1 MLPVSPTTIRVIRS
15 RIICSPS
22 ASRLSFAV
30 LFLLLISI
38 PLTTSCGLPAQS
50 QSFQSTR
57 FVRSSSGRVRQ
68 FEFADH
74 DSSKN
79 ITISANLPEAT
90 MGSPYNAVISV
101 RGGAAPYQFSI
112 ASGTLPS
119 GLSLN
124 STTGTISGTPL
135 VSGTYRFAI
144 IATDAAGTSSQE
156 KGFTLAVAEVPTV
169 SISVLPASATVHSGG
184 TQQFTAVINNNH
196 LGVTW
201 SASAGSISNT
211 GLFTA
216 PVVAAQSTAI
226 VTASIVA
233 DPTKTAS
240 ATVTVNAST
249 PALLITSNTLPLAI
263 AGAPYST
270 TLRASGGKLPYTW
283 SIASGALPP

>member
-50 QSFQSTR
+50 QSFQSTS
-57 FVRSSSGRVRQ
+57 FARSSSGRVRQ

-74 DSSKN
+74 GSSKHV
-79 ITISANLPEAT
+79 TISANLPAAT

-101 RGGAAPYQFSI
+101 RGGAAPYQVSI

-144 IATDAAGTSSQE
+144 MATDAAGTGSRE
-156 KGFTLAVAEVPTV
+156 KGFTLAVAEAANPTG
-169 SISVLPASATVHSGG
+169 ISVSPARAAVYSAG
-184 TQQFTAVINNNH
+184 TQQFTVAVINMDNPS
-196 LGVTW
+196 VTW
-201 SASAGSISNT
+201 TASAGSISNT

-216 PVVAAQSTAI
+216 PSV
-226 VTASIVA
+226 
-233 DPTKTAS
+233 
-240 ATVTVNAST
+240 
-249 PALLITSNTLPLAI
+249 
-263 AGAPYST
+263 
-270 TLRASGGKLPYTW
+270 
-283 SIASGALPP
+283 